1 MNNENIYFLFKQSLT
16 FKPPDNWNQFALPM
30 VVRLLGFHCA
40 FFINNHSDLM
50 LSTVLNVM
58 RTKVGKCHKLQ
69 FCFSDRL
76 FFYFINFLQRH
87 VITAKLVTAVTSSCL
102 IQRLKANGYR
112 NPDHSRAL
120 SKLCYGLIILC
131 NRLLYLIFEEM
142 KLIRRIQTA
151 SGHNSK
157 QNRIWFLLIA
167 SECTIIL

>member
-1 MNNENIYFLFKQSLT
+1 MKIFIFYSNKASLSNLLIIGINLPYPWWLDYWDSTRHFLLT
-16 FKPPDNWNQFALPM
+16 SISKP
-30 VVRLLGFHCA
+30 
-40 FFINNHSDLM
+40 DLM
-50 LSTVLNVM
+50 LSIVLNVM

-120 SKLCYGLIILC
+120 SKLCYGLKMQQTILF
-131 NRLLYLIFEEM
+131 NI
-142 KLIRRIQTA
+142 
-151 SGHNSK
+151 
-157 QNRIWFLLIA
+157 
-167 SECTIIL
+167 